1 MLRCERDGPG
11 NEEDLAFVA
20 IIDGDEVEIEDGV
33 AAVVVRKGGGEVVI
47 TLGRSADLIDGE
59 QSRDFVDLED
69 DVPVDLPPLHLH
81 ERVLAQYLH
90 SSVTDIPVVVC
101 NSLKLM

>member
-1 MLRCERDGPG
+1 MLRYERDGPG
-11 NEEDLAFVA
+11 NEKDLAFVA

-33 AAVVVRKGGGEVVI
+33 AAVVVRQRGGEVVV
-47 TLGRSADLIDGE
+47 TLGGAADFIDGE

-81 ERVLAQYLH
+81 ERVLALLRH
-90 SSVTDIPVVVC
+90 PHPRRR
-101 NSLKLM
+101 L